1 MVNQNSR
8 AIGKGRL
15 PNRRKVTATAALM
28 LDRDPRILA
37 RPAIGNPKATT
48 YGRRWQARRVQVL
61 YNMTTGGSV
70 LCRFSD
76 LINNTFTTGGATTD
90 TPLANIY
97 ASTTPI
103 KVLGVKVWNRALGT
117 DIKADLDGDVITV
130 GSSSQSVVCTDT
142 GTGTS
147 LAGVTFRVPQV
158 LSQTLDLGNTATTPY
173 LTVSQFNVAA
183 TAAAPFR
190 FLVELTLLMQ
200 I

>member
-1 MVNQNSR
+1 MVNQSSR

-15 PNRRKVTATAALM
+15 PNRRKVTATAVLM
-28 LDRDPRILA
+28 MDRDPRILA

-48 YGRRWQARRVQVL
+48 YGRRWQARRIQVL
-61 YNMTTGGSV
+61 YNMTTAGAV
-70 LCRFSD
+70 QCRFSD
-76 LINNTFTTGGATTD
+76 LINNTFTTSGATTD
-90 TPLANIY
+90 LPLANIY
-97 ASTTPI
+97 ASNTPI

-117 DIKADLDGDVITV
+117 DIKADLDGDIITV

-158 LSQTLDLGNTATTPY
+158 LAQTLDLGNASNPVY
-173 LTVSQFNVAA
+173 MTVSQFNVAA
-183 TAAAPFR
+183 TATAPFR

>member
-8 AIGKGRL
+8 AIGRGRL
-15 PNRRKVTATAALM
+15 PNRKKVTATAALM
-28 LDRDPRILA
+28 MDRDPRILA

-48 YGRRWQARRVQVL
+48 FGRRWQARRVQVL
-61 YNMTTGGSV
+61 YNMTAAGSV

-76 LINNTFTTGGATTD
+76 LINSSFTTSGASTD
-90 TPLANIY
+90 LPLANIY
-97 ASTTPI
+97 ASNTPI

-117 DIKADLDGDVITV
+117 DIKADLDGDIITV

-147 LAGVTFRVPQV
+147 LAGVSFRVPQV
-158 LSQTLDLGNTATTPY
+158 LAQTLDLGSAANPVY
-173 LTVSQFNVAA
+173 MTVSQFNVAA
-183 TAAAPFR
+183 TTTAPFR